1 MAKKNIN
8 KRRRVARR
16 TIQQKVKQAIANNG
30 KISKKE
36 NAEINSFASHYK
48 INPSTV
54 KRIKDAGGKLPD
66 SLKPKLTATTKAKE
80 SSPAPSKTTKAKES
94 SPAPSKTTKA
104 KETSPAPTHTTIDK
118 KRGRDKLK
126 AQIAS
131 AAESGMTKAA
141 LAKIRNTQSKF
152 GIAKGTVDKMLAS
165 HHSGEKK
172 GKTVKEF
179 EAQLDEKKNLKNNPP
194 GLTDSEKKL
203 RNKFNKGNNQVD
215 KLIQDA
221 NADGKVTPEE
231 MTKIRN
237 VSKRNFLP
245 DDAVDKAFDRAASNL
260 QAEKTA
266 QQTTKEPVKKPKKQK
281 DQFDPIFS
289 DQGAI
294 KPQDIKGKK
303 WNPKKVRQTAEKAWQ
318 SRLKDYSADP
328 KRLNIKVPNRPDRL
342 KDPKYQTKGKFD
354 ADKYSADIRQK
365 MAARYKERGG
375 TARNAMDIVKR
386 TTART
391 AKAFKPKYGGAIEGL
406 KKQLGSINYAKKF
419 KETTSKLAGDIKS
432 NARNFK
438 QLGMSIL
445 KPRRSED
452 AAVPKVPA
460 SLIKSSTSI
469 PKQGTTGPTADKK
482 TTAQSTS
489 PRPFRGANKPK
500 IGGAQRVKNLIA
512 KSNDDGKTTPEELA
526 KIRKVA
532 KRRGLGPNFVNRQF
546 KNQGRNLQK
555 SK

>member
-1 MAKKNIN
+1 MAKKKFKDLNPV
-8 KRRRVARR
+8 R
-16 TIQQKVKQAIANNG
+16 KQRL
-30 KISKKE
+30 ISKAGFGPGAGKR
-36 NAEINSFASHYK
+36 AASK
-48 INPSTV
+48 FNNPPTS
-54 KRIKDAGGKLPD
+54 
-66 SLKPKLTATTKAKE
+66 KAKQ

-104 KETSPAPTHTTIDK
+104 KETSPAPTNTTIDK

-131 AAESGMTKAA
+131 AAKSGMTKAA
-141 LAKIRNTQSKF
+141 IAKIRNTQSKF

-179 EAQLDEKKNLKNNPP
+179 EAQLAEKKNLKNNPP
-194 GLTDSEKKL
+194 GLTDSEKEL
-203 RNKFNKGNNQVD
+203 RNQFNKGNNQVD
-215 KLIQDA
+215 KLIQAA

-260 QAEKTA
+260 QAEKKA
-266 QQTTKEPVKKPKKQK
+266 QQTSKEPVKKPKKDK
-281 DQFDPIFS
+281 FDPIFS
-289 DQGAI
+289 DKGAI

-452 AAVPKVPA
+452 AAVPKVSA

-469 PKQGTTGPTADKK
+469 PKQNTTGPTADKK

-489 PRPFRGANKPK
+489 PRPFRGASKPK
-500 IGGAQRVKNLIA
+500 IGGAKRVKNLIA
-512 KSNDDGKTTPEELA
+512 KSNEDGKTTPEELA

-546 KNQGRNLQK
+546 KNQGRALQK

>member
-1 MAKKNIN
+1 MAKKNIDKK
-8 KRRRVARR
+8 KRVGRR
-16 TIQQKVKQAIANNG
+16 TVQQAVKKAVGNNG

-36 NAEINSFASHYK
+36 NAKINSIASQYK

-54 KRIKDAGGKLPD
+54 TRIKDARGKLPAA
-66 SLKPKLTATTKAKE
+66 KPKPVKIEKAPLRPGKA
-80 SSPAPSKTTKAKES
+80 SGQNSAFNLPNSNKKTGSGVKPLSDRRT
-94 SPAPSKTTKA
+94 
-104 KETSPAPTHTTIDK
+104 
-118 KRGRDKLK
+118 GKLK
-126 AQIAS
+126 LKKQIAD
-131 AAESGMTKAA
+131 AQKSGVSKDV
-141 LAKIRNTQSKF
+141 LAKIRKTQGKYGIKPETVKQMFADQGGSK
-152 GIAKGTVDKMLAS
+152 
-165 HHSGEKK
+165 KK

-179 EAQLDEKKNLKNNPP
+179 EAKLEEKKNLRNNPP
-194 GLTDSEKKL
+194 GLTDSEKRL
-203 RNKFNKGNNQVD
+203 RNKFNKGNKQVD

-260 QAEKTA
+260 QPEKKA
-266 QQTTKEPVKKPKKQK
+266 QQTTKEPVKKPNKQK
-281 DQFDPIFS
+281 DKFDPIFS

-328 KRLNIKVPNRPDRL
+328 KRLNVKAPNRPDRL

-452 AAVPKVPA
+452 AAVPKAPA

-469 PKQGTTGPTADKK
+469 PKQSTTGPTAEK
-482 TTAQSTS
+482 QSATS
-489 PRPFRGANKPK
+489 PRPFRKANKPK
-500 IGGAQRVKNLIA
+500 IGGAKRVKNLIA
-512 KSNDDGKTTPEELA
+512 KSNEDGKTTSQELTQI
-526 KIRKVA
+526 KRVA
-532 KRRGLGPNFVNRQF
+532 KRRGLGNRFVNREF
-546 KNQGRNLQK
+546 NNQKRKLKKLK
-555 SK
+555 SS

>member
-1 MAKKNIN
+1 MAKKNLDKK
-8 KRRRVARR
+8 KRVGRR
-16 TIQQKVKQAIANNG
+16 TIQQEVKKAVGNNG

-36 NAEINSFASHYK
+36 NAKINSVASQYK

-54 KRIKDAGGKLPD
+54 TRIKDARGKLPD
-66 SLKPKLTATTKAKE
+66 PKPKPVKIEKAPLLPGKT
-80 SSPAPSKTTKAKES
+80 SSQNSAFNLPKSNKKTGSGVKPLS
-94 SPAPSKTTKA
+94 
-104 KETSPAPTHTTIDK
+104 DK
-118 KRGRDKLK
+118 RTGRLKLK
-126 AQIAS
+126 KQIAD
-131 AAESGMTKAA
+131 AQKSGVSKDV
-141 LAKIRNTQSKF
+141 LAKIRKTQDKYGIKPETVKQMFADQGGSK
-152 GIAKGTVDKMLAS
+152 
-165 HHSGEKK
+165 KK

-179 EAQLDEKKNLKNNPP
+179 EAKLEEKKNLRNNPP
-194 GLTDSEKKL
+194 GLTDSEKRL

-221 NADGKVTPEE
+221 NADGKVTPDE

-245 DDAVDKAFDRAASNL
+245 DDAVDKAFDRASSKL
-260 QAEKTA
+260 QAEKQA
-266 QQTTKEPVKKPKKQK
+266 QQTTKEPNKKPKKDK
-281 DQFDPIFS
+281 FDPIFS
-289 DQGAI
+289 DEGAI

-328 KRLNIKVPNRPDRL
+328 KRLNVKVPNRPDRL

-419 KETTSKLAGDIKS
+419 KETTSKLSGDIQS

-452 AAVPKVPA
+452 AAVPKDSA

-469 PKQGTTGPTADKK
+469 PKQNTTGPTASKE
-482 TTAQSTS
+482 TTEQSTS
-489 PRPFRGANKPK
+489 PRPFRGASKPK
-500 IGGAQRVKNLIA
+500 IGGAKRVKNLIA
-512 KSNDDGKTTPEELA
+512 KSNEDGKTTSQELA

-546 KNQGRNLQK
+546 KNQGRKLQK